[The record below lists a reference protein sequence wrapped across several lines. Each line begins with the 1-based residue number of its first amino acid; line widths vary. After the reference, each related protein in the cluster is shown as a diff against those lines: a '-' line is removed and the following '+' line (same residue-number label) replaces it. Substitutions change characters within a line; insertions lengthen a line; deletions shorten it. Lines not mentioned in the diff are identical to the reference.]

1 MLKQNHR
8 AWVEVDLAAILS
20 NVCHLKALLR
30 GSTDIMAVVKADAY
44 GHGAVDVSQTALA
57 AGAKYLGVATIPEGI
72 QLRQAGITAPIV
84 VLGATNSPD
93 EIMAIAEYRLSP
105 TIGQVKQALVF
116 NEVLT
121 KVADM
126 APLPVHAK
134 IDTGMTRLGVNSDAA
149 LEFIQLLHCLPRLC
163 LAGIYSHFATA
174 DDPDATIMRQQH
186 QRFSQVMTE
195 INRQLSWQGL
205 PKPKLHICNTAGMLM
220 DQSQH
225 HDMVRLGLGIY
236 GLYPA
241 PHLRPKVKLRPAMAV
256 RARIT
261 QVKDIAAGTGISYG
275 HSFIASETMRVATV
289 AIGYADGVPRGLS
302 NRLRVSLHNKCAAQ
316 LGTITMDQCMIDVTH
331 IPEAQVGDV
340 VTFLGSGLGADS
352 TSTADDWAQLLGTI
366 SWEILCGFKHRLPR
380 INVHAP
386 QPEELGK
393 NVASPVRY

>member
-8 AWVEVDLAAILS
+8 AWVEIDLAAIDS
-20 NVCHLKALLR
+20 NVRQFKALLR
-30 GSTDIMAVVKADAY
+30 RATAMMAVVKADGY
-44 GHGAVDVSQTALA
+44 GHGAIDVSQTALA
-57 AGAKYLGVATIPEGI
+57 AGATYLGVATIPEGI

-84 VLGATNSPD
+84 ILGATNSPD

-105 TIGQVKQALVF
+105 TIGQMKQALVF
-116 NEVLT
+116 NEVLA
-121 KVADM
+121 KVNDV
-126 APLPVHAK
+126 APLPIHAK
-134 IDTGMTRLGVNSDAA
+134 IDTGMTRLGVNSDEAVA
-149 LEFIQLLHCLPRLC
+149 FIQLLHHLPRLR

-174 DDPDATIMRQQH
+174 DDPDPTIMQQQH
-186 QRFSQVMTE
+186 QQFSQV
-195 INRQLSWQGL
+195 IAQLQGHGL
-205 PKPKLHICNTAGMLM
+205 NIPALHICNTAGMLM
-220 DQSQH
+220 DQGQH

-241 PHLRPKVKLRPAMAV
+241 PHLRSKVKLRPAMSV
-256 RARIT
+256 RARIS

-275 HSFIASETMRVATV
+275 RSFVASDAMRVATV

-340 VTFLGSGLGADS
+340 VTFLGTGLGSDS

-380 INVHAP
+380 INIHVP
-386 QPEELGK
+386 QSGNLITPM
-393 NVASPVRY
+393 RY